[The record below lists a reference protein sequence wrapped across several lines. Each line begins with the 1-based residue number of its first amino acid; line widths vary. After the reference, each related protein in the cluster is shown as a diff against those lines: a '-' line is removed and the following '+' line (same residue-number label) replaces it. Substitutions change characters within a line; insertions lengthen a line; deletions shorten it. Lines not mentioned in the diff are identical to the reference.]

1 MTNLLDRFSA
11 KLLALG
17 VKPGDGLL
25 LGYSGGADSTALLG
39 LLLETRELLSL
50 RVAACH
56 VHHGIRGESADRDER
71 FCRER
76 CEELGI
82 EYFPVF
88 ADVPER
94 AAAEGRGLEETGRA
108 VRYESFERICRE
120 QGFRFILTAHHADD
134 NLETLLLHLTRGC
147 GPEGLC
153 GIPERRGER
162 ILRPLLTFCKDE
174 LLAYC
179 HEKGLPFTED
189 ESNGDESY
197 SRNLIRA
204 KVLPV
209 LRQINPAAATAAT
222 RTSALLRQDRSLLL
236 ELTDKARSLPDNELR
251 GQPDAILSR
260 VLEGRCRE
268 VCGEGEPTN
277 PLPYEALLR
286 LCALYRRGEGRLS
299 LPRGITAV
307 CEGGALRF
315 EPDPRIKKGVYRPHV
330 VLEEGKTSLPDFG
343 CRVTLT
349 RAVAPTVFPAYDPA
363 VRVVYLRP
371 DAPVGR
377 VTVRGF
383 CPGDTL
389 AARNRDCRVCEL
401 LRGAHI
407 PPKARKSYPLLCDGE
422 RLLAVPGI
430 AVADGCSPAPGEE
443 ALKFTFFDF
452 EN

>member
-25 LGYSGGADSTALLG
+25 VGYSGGADSTALLG
-39 LLLETRELLSL
+39 LLLETRALLSL
-50 RVAACH
+50 RIAACH

-76 CEELGI
+76 CEELGV

-120 QGFRFILTAHHADD
+120 QDFRFILTAHHADD
-134 NLETLLLHLTRGC
+134 NLETLLLHLVRGC

-153 GIPERRGER
+153 GIPERRGKR
-162 ILRPLLTFCKDE
+162 ILRPLLSFRKDE

-209 LRQINPAAATAAT
+209 LRQLNPAAAAAAT
-222 RTSALLRQDRSLLL
+222 RTAALLRQDKSLLL
-236 ELTDKARSLPDNELR
+236 ELTDKAWALPDSELR

-260 VLEGRCRE
+260 VLEGRYRKA
-268 VCGEGEPTN
+268 CGEGEPMN
-277 PLPYEALLR
+277 PLPYEALQR

-299 LPRGITAV
+299 LPRSITAV

-315 EPDPRIKKGVYRPHV
+315 EPDPRKAKDIYRSFV
-330 VLEEGKTSLPDFG
+330 ILEEGENSLPDFG
-343 CRVTLT
+343 CRVTFE
-349 RAVAPTVFPAYDPA
+349 RAPAPAAFPPYDPA
-363 VRVVYLRP
+363 VRTVYLRT
-371 DAPVGR
+371 DAPIGR
-377 VTVRGF
+377 PAIRGF
-383 CPGDTL
+383 RPGDL
-389 AARNRDCRVCEL
+389 IAARGRDCRVCEL

-407 PPKARKSYPLLCDGE
+407 PPAQRERYPLLCDGE
-422 RLLAVPGI
+422 QLLAVPGI

-443 ALKFTFFDF
+443 ALKFTFFKL
-452 EN
+452 E